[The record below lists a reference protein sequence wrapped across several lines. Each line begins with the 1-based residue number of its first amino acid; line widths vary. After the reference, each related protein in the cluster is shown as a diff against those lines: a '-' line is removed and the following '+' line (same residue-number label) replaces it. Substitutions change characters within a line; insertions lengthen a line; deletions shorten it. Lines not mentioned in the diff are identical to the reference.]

1 MNLNNSSAILEL
13 NKYQTFKFDNKN
25 FDDWKKD
32 LRSKNQEAK
41 EEQEQEDKIDNEIE
55 KEVLRELEIEE
66 QETNIQIEK
75 QKQEEEQK
83 IQKNTETLIAAAA
96 STGVNLASALD
107 TTDKSEKK
115 LTRFN
120 NDSIIESRKKAKK
133 VMAISAAQ
141 KKRA

>member
-1 MNLNNSSAILEL
+1 MVG
-13 NKYQTFKFDNKN
+13 
-25 FDDWKKD
+25 
-32 LRSKNQEAK
+32 
-41 EEQEQEDKIDNEIE
+41 